1 MTKITRL
8 FDFPY
13 YQLEKNN
20 LPNCLVTKY
29 DGQWISTSTQEYIN
43 KSNVISRA
51 LIRLGIQKNDKIA
64 IISSTN
70 RTEWNI
76 MDIGSLQVGAQTVPI
91 YPTIAAEDYEYIL
104 NHSESKYCFVSDDV
118 VYEKLM
124 AVKHNIPLLQEVY
137 CFNEIGGCK
146 TGKNYWNLV
155 QTKAIK
161 MLLKTE
167 KTM

>member
-1 MTKITRL
+1 LTFHT
-8 FDFPY
+8 

-51 LIRLGIQKNDKIA
+51 LIAFRCQKNDKIA
-64 IISSTN
+64 IISSVQQN
-70 RTEWNI
+70 RMEHYGYWC
-76 MDIGSLQVGAQTVPI
+76 LQVGAQTVPI

-118 VYEKLM
+118 VFEKLISIKNN
-124 AVKHNIPLLQEVY
+124 VPLLQRYLFV
-137 CFNEIGGCK
+137 
-146 TGKNYWNLV
+146 
-155 QTKAIK
+155 
-161 MLLKTE
+161 
-167 KTM
+167 